1 MKETINK
8 PDNKTTITELP
19 VELLVPFAEHPFRPY
34 SGEQLWELVRSIE
47 ENGVLTPILVRP
59 AKDGQRYE
67 IISGH
72 NRVNASRRAGL
83 KTIPATVREMDDD
96 EATLA
101 MVESNLRQ
109 REQLLPSE
117 KARAYKMQMDAM
129 KRKAGRPLKNGDQ
142 LDHNLSGKKTRE
154 MIGQEKGDS
163 GPQVQRFIRLTNLIT
178 PILDMVDEK
187 RMAMGPA
194 VELSYLNRDE
204 QEMLLDLMQIG
215 DCTPSLS
222 QAIRLRKLS
231 EAGNFDSD
239 HLDEIMDE
247 EKPNQREKV
256 TFKLEDLIPF
266 FPEAQSV
273 GEIRDII
280 MSLIERE
287 MKRRRKERS
296 NDRDR

>member
-19 VELLVPFAEHPFRPY
+19 VDLLVPFTEHPFRPY

-59 AKDGQRYE
+59 SKDGQRYE

-72 NRVNASRRAGL
+72 NRVNAARRAGL
-83 KTIPATVREMDDD
+83 KTVPATVRELDDD
-96 EATLA
+96 AATLA

-117 KARAYKMQMDAM
+117 KAFAYKMQMDAL
-129 KRKAGRPLKNGDQ
+129 KHQGKAASSQ
-142 LDHNLSGKKTRE
+142 LETKLRSDEVIAQSSKESRAT
-154 MIGQEKGDS
+154 
-163 GPQVQRFIRLTNLIT
+163 VQRFIRLTNLIT
-178 PILDMVDEK
+178 PLLNMVDEK

-194 VELSYLNRDE
+194 VELSYLPRED
-204 QEMLLDLMQIG
+204 QELLLDVMTAA

-231 EAGNFDSD
+231 EAGQFDPD
-239 HLDEIMDE
+239 RLDEIIDE

-256 TFKLEDLIPF
+256 TFRLEDLVPY
-266 FPEAQSV
+266 FPESSEE
-273 GEIRDII
+273 EIRDII
-280 MSLIERE
+280 MKLIERE
-287 MKRRRKERS
+287 VKRRRKERS
-296 NDRDR
+296 DDRDR

>member
-8 PDNKTTITELP
+8 TDNKTTITELP
-19 VELLVPFAEHPFRPY
+19 VDLLVPFTEHPFRPY
-34 SGEQLWELVRSIE
+34 SGEQLWELVKSIE
-47 ENGVLTPILVRP
+47 ENGVLMPILVRP

-72 NRVNASRRAGL
+72 NRVSAARRAGL

-96 EATLA
+96 AATLA

-117 KARAYKMQMDAM
+117 KAFAYKMKLEAI
-129 KRKAGRPLKNGDQ
+129 KRQGARNDLTCDQ
-142 LDHNLSGKKTRE
+142 LDHKSGKGKARDIVGATLGE
-154 MIGQEKGDS
+154 S

-178 PILDMVDEK
+178 PLLNMVDEK

-194 VELSYLNRDE
+194 VELSYLPSDD
-204 QEMLLDLMQIG
+204 QELLLDVMTAA

-231 EAGNFDSD
+231 EAGQFDPD
-239 HLDEIMDE
+239 RLDEIIDE

-256 TFKLEDLIPF
+256 TFRLEDLVPY
-266 FPEAQSV
+266 FPESSV
-273 GEIRDII
+273 EEIRDII
-280 MSLIERE
+280 MKLIERE
-287 MKRRRKERS
+287 VKRRRKERS
-296 NDRDR
+296 DDRDR

>member
-1 MKETINK
+1 MKETTKKENIG
-8 PDNKTTITELP
+8 TITELP
-19 VELLVPFAEHPFRPY
+19 LELLVAFAEHPFKPY
-34 SGEQLWELVRSIE
+34 SGEQLWDLVKSVE
-47 ENGVLTPILVRP
+47 EHGVLTPILVRP
-59 AKDGQRYE
+59 APDGQRYE

-72 NRVNASRRAGL
+72 NRVNAARRAGL

-117 KARAYKMQMDAM
+117 KAFAYKMQLEAL
-129 KRKAGRPLKNGDQ
+129 KHQGKATSSQHETKLRSDEQ
-142 LDHNLSGKKTRE
+142 IAR
-154 MIGQEKGDS
+154 DS
-163 GPQVQRFIRLTNLIT
+163 NESRATVQRYIRLTNLIT

-266 FPEAQSV
+266 FPEAQSA

>member
-1 MKETINK
+1 M
-8 PDNKTTITELP
+8 
-19 VELLVPFAEHPFRPY
+19 
-34 SGEQLWELVRSIE
+34 
-47 ENGVLTPILVRP
+47 
-59 AKDGQRYE
+59 
-67 IISGH
+67 
-72 NRVNASRRAGL
+72 RVDAL
-83 KTIPATVREMDDD
+83 K
-96 EATLA
+96 
-101 MVESNLRQ
+101 
-109 REQLLPSE
+109 
-117 KARAYKMQMDAM
+117 K
-129 KRKAGRPLKNGDQ
+129 KAGRPSN
-142 LDHNLSGKKTRE
+142 NLSQVGTNKRTDQVVAEEVGESRN
-154 MIGQEKGDS
+154 
-163 GPQVQRFIRLTNLIT
+163 QVQRYIRLTKLIT

>member
-19 VELLVPFAEHPFRPY
+19 VDMLVPFTEHPFRPY
-34 SGEQLWELVRSIE
+34 SGEQLWELVRSVE

-72 NRVNASRRAGL
+72 NRVNAARRAGL
-83 KTIPATVREMDDD
+83 KTIPATVRELDDD
-96 EATLA
+96 AATLA

-117 KARAYKMQMDAM
+117 KAFAYKMQMDAL
-129 KRKAGRPLKNGDQ
+129 KHQGKATSSQ
-142 LDHNLSGKKTRE
+142 LETKLRSDEVIAQSSKESRAT
-154 MIGQEKGDS
+154 
-163 GPQVQRFIRLTNLIT
+163 VQRFIRLTNLIT
-178 PILDMVDEK
+178 PLLNMVDEK

-194 VELSYLNRDE
+194 VELSYLPQDD
-204 QEMLLDLMQIG
+204 QELLLDVMTAA

-231 EAGNFDSD
+231 EAGQFDPD
-239 HLDEIMDE
+239 RLDEIIDE

-256 TFKLEDLIPF
+256 TFRLEDLVPY
-266 FPEAQSV
+266 FPESSV
-273 GEIRDII
+273 EEIRDII
-280 MSLIERE
+280 MKLIERE
-287 MKRRRKERS
+287 VKRRRKERS
-296 NDRDR
+296 DDRDR

>member
-1 MKETINK
+1 MKETTK
-8 PDNKTTITELP
+8 KETMGTITELP
-19 VELLVPFAEHPFRPY
+19 LELLIAFAEHPFKPY
-34 SGEQLWELVRSIE
+34 SGEQLWDLVKSIE
-47 ENGVLTPILVRP
+47 EHGVLTPILVRP
-59 AKDGQRYE
+59 EKDGQRYE

-72 NRVNASRRAGL
+72 NRVNAARRTGL
-83 KTIPATVREMDDD
+83 TTIPVTVREMDDD

-117 KARAYKMQMDAM
+117 KARAYKMRVEAL
-129 KRKAGRPLKNGDQ
+129 KKKAGRPSN
-142 LDHNLSGKKTRE
+142 NLSQVGTNKRTDQVVAEEVGESRN
-154 MIGQEKGDS
+154 
-163 GPQVQRFIRLTNLIT
+163 QVQRYIRLTNLIT

-222 QAIRLRKLS
+222 QAIRLRRLS

-256 TFKLEDLIPF
+256 TFRLEDLVPY
-266 FPEAQSV
+266 FPESSV
-273 GEIRDII
+273 EEIRDII
-280 MSLIERE
+280 MKLIERE
-287 MKRRRKERS
+287 VKRRRKERS
-296 NDRDR
+296 DDRDR

>member
-19 VELLVPFAEHPFRPY
+19 VDLLVPFTEHPFRPY

-47 ENGVLTPILVRP
+47 EHGVLSPILVRP
-59 AKDGQRYE
+59 APDGQRYE

-72 NRVNASRRAGL
+72 NRVNAARRAGL
-83 KTIPATVREMDDD
+83 KTIPATVRDMDDD

-117 KARAYKMQMDAM
+117 KAFAYKIQLEA
-129 KRKAGRPLKNGDQ
+129 LKHRGVTCGQ
-142 LDHNLSGKKTRE
+142 VGHKSRE
-154 MIGQEKGDS
+154 SVSDEDS
-163 GPQVQRFIRLTNLIT
+163 GRTVQRYIRLTNLIT

-231 EAGNFDSD
+231 EAGQFDSD

-296 NDRDR
+296 NDRYR

>member
-1 MKETINK
+1 MKETTKKETIG
-8 PDNKTTITELP
+8 TITELP
-19 VELLVPFAEHPFRPY
+19 LELLVAFAEHPFKPY
-34 SGEQLWELVRSIE
+34 SGEQLWDLVKSIE
-47 ENGVLTPILVRP
+47 EHGVLTPILVRP
-59 AKDGQRYE
+59 APDGQRYE

-72 NRVNASRRAGL
+72 NRVNAARRAGL

-117 KARAYKMQMDAM
+117 KAKAYKMRYDAM
-129 KRKAGRPLKNGDQ
+129 SHQGSTSRQVGAKLRTSEELAQ
-142 LDHNLSGKKTRE
+142 
-154 MIGQEKGDS
+154 IVGDS
-163 GPQVQRFIRLTNLIT
+163 GRQIQRYIRLTNLIA

>member
-1 MKETINK
+1 MKETTKKEAIG
-8 PDNKTTITELP
+8 TITELP
-19 VELLVPFAEHPFRPY
+19 LELLVAFAEHPFKPY
-34 SGEQLWELVRSIE
+34 SGEQLWNLVKSIE
-47 ENGVLTPILVRP
+47 EHGVLTPILVRP
-59 AKDGQRYE
+59 APDGQRYE

-72 NRVNASRRAGL
+72 NRVNAARRAGL

-117 KARAYKMQMDAM
+117 KAFAYKMQLEA
-129 KRKAGRPLKNGDQ
+129 LKHRGVTCGQ
-142 LDHNLSGKKTRE
+142 VGHKSRE
-154 MIGQEKGDS
+154 SVSDDDS
-163 GPQVQRFIRLTNLIT
+163 GRTVQRYIRLTNLIT

-194 VELSYLNRDE
+194 VELSYLKRDE
-204 QEMLLDLMQIG
+204 QELLLDMMQSA
-215 DCTPSLS
+215 DATPSLS

-231 EAGNFDSD
+231 EAGEFDSD
-239 HLDEIMDE
+239 SMDRIMDE

>member
-8 PDNKTTITELP
+8 TDNKTTITELP
-19 VELLVPFAEHPFRPY
+19 VDLLVPFTEHPFRPY

-72 NRVNASRRAGL
+72 NRVNAARRAGL
-83 KTIPATVREMDDD
+83 NTIPATVRELDDD
-96 EATLA
+96 AATLA

-117 KARAYKMQMDAM
+117 KAFAYKMKLDAM
-129 KRKAGRPLKNGDQ
+129 KHQGRTSGQVDQKSAKKSSRDQ
-142 LDHNLSGKKTRE
+142 LAEDTGESSKQ
-154 MIGQEKGDS
+154 I
-163 GPQVQRFIRLTNLIT
+163 QRFIRLTNLIT
-178 PILDMVDEK
+178 PLLNMVDEK

-194 VELSYLNRDE
+194 VELSYLPQDD
-204 QEMLLDLMQIG
+204 QELLLDVMTAA

-231 EAGNFDSD
+231 EAGQFDPD
-239 HLDEIMDE
+239 RLDEIIDE

-256 TFKLEDLIPF
+256 TFKLEDLIQF
-266 FPEAQSV
+266 FPENSAE
-273 GEIRDII
+273 EIRDII
-280 MSLIERE
+280 MKLIERE
-287 MKRRRKERS
+287 VKRRRKERS